1 MTAWRRWTVRVVAAS
16 ALLAGGAGAQA
27 QDQFP
32 SRPVR
37 LLVGVAPGSTA
48 DVSLR
53 ILALKLSQILNGQFV
68 VENRTGA
75 GTSLAAQTVVQAPKD
90 GYTLMY
96 GGSANTVN
104 ATLSTNLTFD
114 FAKDLD
120 PIARI
125 AAVPNVLVVH
135 PSLGANSVAEL
146 IALAKSKPGEIFY
159 ASSGVGTS
167 PHLSAELFNLMAGV
181 KLAHIPYQGSSQG
194 INDVLAGRV
203 PVMFAPIS
211 TALPHVRSKALIAL
225 ASTYANRT
233 ATLPEVPTLSE
244 AALPGYETGV
254 WNGLFAPAGTPR
266 AIIDRLA
273 QASSEAVKSEDF
285 IKAMDANGIIVF
297 GGTPEETA
305 AYTRH
310 EIDKWAKVVVAT
322 GMLKR

>member
-1 MTAWRRWTVRVVAAS
+1 MSRRWQCGFLLW
-16 ALLAGGAGAQA
+16 ALLWCAPTAA
-27 QDQFP
+27 QDAYP

-53 ILALKLSQILNGQFV
+53 ILAQKLSQILGGQFV

-75 GTSLAAQTVVQAPKD
+75 GTSLAAQMVVQAPKD

-104 ATLSTNLTFD
+104 ATLSPNLTFD
-114 FAKDLD
+114 FAKDLA
-120 PIARI
+120 PVARI

-135 PSLGANSVAEL
+135 PSLGVTNVKEL

-181 KLAHIPYQGSSQG
+181 KLSHVPYQGSSQG

-203 PVMFAPIS
+203 PVMFAPAS
-211 TALPHVRSKALIAL
+211 TALPHVRSGALLGL
-225 ASTYANRT
+225 AGTHAKRIKP
-233 ATLPEVPTLSE
+233 LPDIPTMSE

-254 WNGLFAPAGTPR
+254 WNGLLAPTGTPR
-266 AIIDRLA
+266 PVIDRIA
-273 QASSEAVKSEDF
+273 QASNEALQSEEF
-285 IKAMDANGIIVF
+285 LKALDANGIIPF
-297 GGTPEETA
+297 AGTPEEMTDFI
-305 AYTRH
+305 RG
-310 EIDKWAKVVVAT
+310 EIEKWGKVVVAA
-322 GMLKR
+322 GMLNR

>member
-1 MTAWRRWTVRVVAAS
+1 MKHDSGDGLCARPLLFSPSRRPDRRWRRTLTRRGRS
-16 ALLAGGAGAQA
+16 A
-27 QDQFP
+27 
-32 SRPVR
+32 

-53 ILALKLSQILNGQFV
+53 ILAQKLSQIFGGQFV

-75 GTSLAAQTVVQAPKD
+75 GTSIAAQIVVQSPKD

-104 ATLSTNLTFD
+104 ATLSPNLGFD

-125 AAVPNVLVVH
+125 AAVPNILVVH
-135 PSLGANSVAEL
+135 PSLGVDSVAAL

-181 KLAHIPYQGSSQG
+181 KLVHVPYQGSSQG

-203 PVMFAPIS
+203 PVMFSPAS
-211 TALPHVRSKALIAL
+211 TALPHVRSKTLIAL
-225 ASTYANRT
+225 ASTHAR
-233 ATLPEVPTLSE
+233 
-244 AALPGYETGV
+244 
-254 WNGLFAPAGTPR
+254 
-266 AIIDRLA
+266 RLA
-273 QASSEAVKSEDF
+273 IAAGSADHVGGGLAGLRDRRVERPARAGRHATSDHRAAVAGRQRGGDSPRTSSRRCEPRHHRRSAARPRTWRSSF
-285 IKAMDANGIIVF
+285 AARSTNGARWWSR
-297 GGTPEETA
+297 PA
-305 AYTRH
+305 C
-310 EIDKWAKVVVAT
+310 
-322 GMLKR
+322 